1 MSDTLADLKQQ
12 LIETCEAVVRSG
24 ALSISGHGNIS
35 LRVPGK
41 DQILFTAGGT
51 LHGLTP
57 AGIAR
62 LSLDGELL
70 EGELPPVAHEVV
82 HMHTAV
88 YERRLE
94 TGCVI
99 HTHSPFATAFAVAG
113 RPILC
118 WSEAAARFGMED
130 GVPVA
135 AYGPRG
141 SQESVNNIRGVIT
154 PRSKAVLLAN
164 HGILAF
170 HESSADAVRVCTA
183 LEETAQ
189 LALYA
194 SALGGPQLIP
204 PEMLAYTQ
212 QRVAEFAAAGAVRG
226 GAARP

>member
-1 MSDTLADLKQQ
+1 MSDSLAELKQQ
-12 LIETCEAVVRSG
+12 LIDTCEAVVRSG
-24 ALSISGHGNIS
+24 TLSMSGHGNIS
-35 LRVPGK
+35 LRLPGK
-41 DQILFTAGGT
+41 PEFLFTAGGT
-51 LHGLTP
+51 LQGLTP

-62 LSLDGELL
+62 LRLDGEVL

-82 HMHTAV
+82 HMHTVV
-88 YERRLE
+88 YEQRPE

-118 WSEAAARFGMED
+118 WSEAAARFGMEE
-130 GVPVA
+130 GVPLA

-154 PRSKAVLLAN
+154 PKSKAVLLAN

-170 HESSADAVRVCTA
+170 HERSADAVRVCVA

-194 SALGGPQLIP
+194 SALGGPQQIP

-212 QRVAEFAAAGAVRG
+212 QRVAEFAAAGTVRG
-226 GAARP
+226 GAAQR

>member
-1 MSDTLADLKQQ
+1 MTADILELKQQ
-12 LIETCEAVVRSG
+12 VVDTANAIVQTG
-24 ALSISGHGNIS
+24 TLSISGHGNIS
-35 LRVPGK
+35 MRIPGR
-41 DQILFTAGGT
+41 DEILFTAGGALT
-51 LHGLTP
+51 GLTTND
-57 AGIAR
+57 IVR
-62 LSLDGELL
+62 LHLDGTLL

-88 YERRLE
+88 YHEQDS

-118 WSEAAARFGMED
+118 WSEAAARFGLDE

-141 SQESVNNIRGVIT
+141 SDESVNNIRRVLT
-154 PRSKAVLLAN
+154 PKSKAVLLAN

-170 HESSADAVRVCTA
+170 HHSAADTVRICVV

-194 SALGGPQLIP
+194 SAIGGPRVIP

-212 QRVAEFAAAGAVRG
+212 QRGHAFAAAGALKG
-226 GAARP
+226 GQAQH

>member
-1 MSDTLADLKQQ
+1 
-12 LIETCEAVVRSG
+12 IC
-24 ALSISGHGNIS
+24 
-35 LRVPGK
+35 
-41 DQILFTAGGT
+41 
-51 LHGLTP
+51 
-57 AGIAR
+57 R
-62 LSLDGELL
+62 LGLDGTLL
-70 EGELPPVAHEVV
+70 EGDLPPVAHEVV

-88 YERRLE
+88 YQEKDS

-113 RPILC
+113 RSILC

-141 SQESVNNIRGVIT
+141 SKESVDNIRKVLT
-154 PRSKAVLLAN
+154 PKSKAVLLAN

-170 HESSADAVRVCTA
+170 HESALDAVRVCVA

-194 SALGGPQLIP
+194 SALGGPRVIP
-204 PEMLAYTQ
+204 AEMLAYTQ
-212 QRVAEFAAAGAVRG
+212 QRVQEFAAAGVVSSG
-226 GAARP
+226 VARQ

>member
-1 MSDTLADLKQQ
+1 MTTDMLALKQQ
-12 LIETCEAVVRSG
+12 VVDTATAIVRSG
-24 ALSISGHGNIS
+24 TLSMSGHGNIS
-35 LRVPGK
+35 LRIPGR
-41 DQILFTAGGT
+41 DEILFTAAGA
-51 LHGLTP
+51 LSGLTTDH
-57 AGIAR
+57 IVR
-62 LSLDGELL
+62 LHLDGTLL

-82 HMHTAV
+82 HMHTVIYQENGA
-88 YERRLE
+88 

-113 RPILC
+113 RPIEC
-118 WSEAAARFGMED
+118 WSEAAARFGMEE

-141 SQESVNNIRGVIT
+141 SDESVRNIRDVLT

-170 HESSADAVRVCTA
+170 DRGADETVRVCVA

-194 SALGGPQLIP
+194 SAIGGPRVIP

-212 QRVAEFAAAGAVRG
+212 QRGRAFQEAGVLREGHAHH
-226 GAARP
+226 

>member
-1 MSDTLADLKQQ
+1 MADILDLKQE
-12 LIETCEAVVRSG
+12 LLDTVAAVVQSG
-24 ALSISGHGNIS
+24 TLSMSGHGNIS
-35 LRVPGK
+35 LRIPGR
-41 DQILFTAGGT
+41 DEILFTAGGALT
-51 LHGLTP
+51 GLTP
-57 AGIAR
+57 HDIVR
-62 LSLDGELL
+62 LHLDGTLL

-82 HMHTAV
+82 HMHTAI
-88 YERRLE
+88 YHEQDG
-94 TGCVI
+94 TACVI

-113 RPILC
+113 RPIQC
-118 WSEAAARFGMED
+118 WSEAAARFGLED

-141 SQESVNNIRGVIT
+141 SDESINNIRQVLT

-170 HESSADAVRVCTA
+170 HRSAAETVRICVA

-194 SALGGPQLIP
+194 SAIGGPQVIP

-212 QRVAEFAAAGAVRG
+212 QRGQAFAAAGALRSG
-226 GAARP
+226 QAHH